1 MRHPSRR
8 PLPALSLAAALLL
21 GPTAPLVAQP
31 PEGEASGI
39 LERVTE
45 WIAALPRVL
54 LARGPSETDAYP
66 ILDPND
72 VTAEPQPG
80 PEGAAQEAPPESEG
94 ETHPYLDPDG

>member
-31 PEGEASGI
+31 PEEASGI

-54 LARGPSETDAYP
+54 LARGPSEADAYP
-66 ILDPND
+66 ILEPDG

-80 PEGAAQEAPPESEG
+80 PEGAAQEAPPESGG